1 MIMKID
7 HNTKII
13 LLRHGEVD
21 IKSYKKISASQFRKW
36 INEYNSS
43 NIKSEFT
50 AKNEIKNL
58 FNEADVLIC
67 SNLKRTIQSVEI
79 FDKTPFEINELF
91 NEAELPSL
99 TLDLLKLNPKIWLI
113 IFRILWFFGY
123 SKNSESYKETK
134 QRAKK
139 ATKNLIKFSKQ
150 NKTIVFVGHGIMNRL
165 IQKELIL
172 ENWNK
177 TKNMTS
183 DNWSYSVLELKTEEE
198 IDKNV

>member
-99 TLDLLKLNPKIWLI
+99 TLDLLKFNPKIWLI
-113 IFRILWFFGY
+113 VFRILWFFGY
-123 SKNSESYKETK
+123 SQNCES
-134 QRAKK
+134 
-139 ATKNLIKFSKQ
+139 
-150 NKTIVFVGHGIMNRL
+150 
-165 IQKELIL
+165 
-172 ENWNK
+172 
-177 TKNMTS
+177 
-183 DNWSYSVLELKTEEE
+183 
-198 IDKNV
+198 